1 MEKHHLDQ
9 LLNKIVDLNKAKSLT
24 KEWQK
29 NGETVV
35 FTNGCFDILHR
46 GHVVYLAKSAD
57 LGQRLIIGLNSDL
70 SVRAQQK
77 GPERPINDEQS
88 RAILLAALAFTDC
101 IVIYDDATPIQ
112 IIDEIAPN
120 VLVKGADYDADETDS
135 TKKTYIVGS
144 DSVKSNG
151 GKVETIHLEEGFST
165 TNIVK
170 KLKG

>member
-1 MEKHHLDQ
+1 MEKQHLDQ
-9 LLNKIVDLNKAKSLT
+9 LFNKVVSVEEAKTLT
-24 KEWQK
+24 QEWQN
-29 NGETVV
+29 NGDTVV

-46 GHVVYLAKSAD
+46 GHVIYLAKSAD
-57 LGQRLIIGLNSDL
+57 LGRRLIIGLNSDL

-101 IVIYDDATPIQ
+101 IVIYDDPTPIQ
-112 IIDEIAPN
+112 IITEIAPN
-120 VLVKGADYDADETDS
+120 VLVKGEDYDANETDS

-144 DSVKSNG
+144 DIVKANG
-151 GKVETIHLEEGFST
+151 GKVETIHLEAGFST

>member
-1 MEKHHLDQ
+1 MEKKHLDQ
-9 LLNKIVDLNKAKSLT
+9 LLNKIVDLDKAKSLT
-24 KEWQK
+24 KKWQK
-29 NGETVV
+29 NGEKVV

-88 RAILLAALAFTDC
+88 RAILLAALEYTDC
-101 IVIYDDATPIQ
+101 IVIYDDSTPIQ
-112 IIDEIAPN
+112 IITEIAPDI
-120 VLVKGADYDADETDS
+120 LVKGADYDANETDS
-135 TKKTYIVGS
+135 SIKTYIVGS
-144 DSVKSNG
+144 DVVKAKG
-151 GKVETIHLEEGFST
+151 GKVETINLEEGFST
-165 TNIVK
+165 TNIVS